1 MFDKNKKVSVFAA
14 YRGSA
19 TSKNYVQKGTK
30 NFDKNGAAKNNNRNL
45 ASKNGGKLKGPLKRS
60 GSYSDGDNGSSS
72 SSGEDEEDDSTDS
85 RGELYDSSESG
96 EEYTLNNHSSQSSPE
111 TPAYTRES
119 LKRRNDEAE
128 GSKPIGAKRTSSTP
142 VGQKDEEDDS
152 TDSNGELYDSSE
164 SGEEYTLNS
173 HSSQSSPETPAN
185 TRESLNRRNDE
196 AEGSKPIGAKRT
208 SSTPVGQKDEEDDS
222 TDSNGE
228 LYDSSESGEEYTL
241 NSHSSQSSPE
251 TPANTRESLNRR
263 NDEAEGSKPIGAKR
277 TSSTPV
283 GQKDEE
289 DDSTDSSGELY
300 DSSESGEEYTL
311 NSHSYQS
318 SPETPANT
326 RESLKRRND
335 EAEGSKPIGAKRTSS
350 TPVGQKD
357 EEDDSTDSS
366 GELYDS
372 SESGEEYTLN
382 SHSSQS
388 SPETPANTRES
399 LKRRNDEAEGSKPIG
414 AKRTSSTP
422 VGQKDE
428 EDDSTDS
435 SGELYDSSESGE
447 EYTLNSHSSQSSPET
462 PANTRESLK
471 RRNYE
476 AEGSKPIGAKR
487 TSSTPVGQSTSA
499 ARSIQQPKAPSCPL
513 QRRSCPLPS
522 KKNTVPVKVEVASP
536 NRALLSPQSIKK
548 EPGDSMLCRVKI
560 GLIKS
565 VQPGGDVGAEAG
577 AGQAVNRLE
586 PCHEVHKE
594 NSIEVGKRTLA
605 QLIAPMTMATFL
617 RDHWEK
623 SPFRVK
629 TTTSGGFSNLI
640 SFKMIDQMLIQNHV
654 EYTTNIDVTS
664 YEDGVR
670 KTLNPDGRALPPS
683 VWAHYQRGCSI
694 RILNPSSYLVQLRQ
708 LCVKLQEFFHCL
720 VGANVYLT
728 PPESQG
734 FAPHYD
740 DIEAFVLQVEG
751 KKRWRIYAPTKEL
764 PRESSGNLSQTELGD
779 PIMDIV
785 LMPGDLLYFPRG
797 WIHQAITEKD
807 SHSLHITLSA
817 YQQQSYANLM
827 EKLMPLVVKESVEQ
841 TLKLR
846 KGLPLDIFQNLG
858 VANAEWNGV
867 HRQKLIQHIQNLAQ
881 RLVPTEGQIDRA
893 LDQLAIK
900 FQHEALPPTIAPQE
914 LKRTVFGAQATAD
927 RNGHCS
933 LDYELAEGTA
943 VRLLRANIVRL
954 TVDEGVLRCYYYT
967 DNGLE
972 YCKYEPNFFELEPF
986 HGTVIETLIHAYP
999 DYTKIKDLPPMGNDE
1014 DRLEFVEALWERGI
1028 LMVEKPF
1035 KKV

>member
-1 MFDKNKKVSVFAA
+1 MSAKNKKVSAFGA

-19 TSKNYVQKGTK
+19 TSKNDVQKGTK
-30 NFDKNGAAKNNNRNL
+30 NANKNGAAKNNNNMNL
-45 ASKNGGKLKGPLKRS
+45 AAKNGGKQKGPPKK
-60 GSYSDGDNGSSS
+60 N
-72 SSGEDEEDDSTDS
+72 
-85 RGELYDSSESG
+85 
-96 EEYTLNNHSSQSSPE
+96 E
-111 TPAYTRES
+111 TPANSRES
-119 LKRRNDEAE
+119 LKRRNE
-128 GSKPIGAKRTSSTP
+128 
-142 VGQKDEEDDS
+142 
-152 TDSNGELYDSSE
+152 
-164 SGEEYTLNS
+164 
-173 HSSQSSPETPAN
+173 
-185 TRESLNRRNDE
+185 
-196 AEGSKPIGAKRT
+196 
-208 SSTPVGQKDEEDDS
+208 
-222 TDSNGE
+222 
-228 LYDSSESGEEYTL
+228 
-241 NSHSSQSSPE
+241 
-251 TPANTRESLNRR
+251 
-263 NDEAEGSKPIGAKR
+263 
-277 TSSTPV
+277 
-283 GQKDEE
+283 
-289 DDSTDSSGELY
+289 
-300 DSSESGEEYTL
+300 
-311 NSHSYQS
+311 
-318 SPETPANT
+318 
-326 RESLKRRND
+326 
-335 EAEGSKPIGAKRTSS
+335 
-350 TPVGQKD
+350 
-357 EEDDSTDSS
+357 
-366 GELYDS
+366 
-372 SESGEEYTLN
+372 
-382 SHSSQS
+382 
-388 SPETPANTRES
+388 
-399 LKRRNDEAEGSKPIG
+399 
-414 AKRTSSTP
+414 
-422 VGQKDE
+422 
-428 EDDSTDS
+428 
-435 SGELYDSSESGE
+435 
-447 EYTLNSHSSQSSPET
+447 
-462 PANTRESLK
+462 
-471 RRNYE
+471 E

-499 ARSIQQPKAPSCPL
+499 ARTTQQPKAPSCPL
-513 QRRSCPLPS
+513 KRNMVMSCPLPS

-536 NRALLSPQSIKK
+536 NRALLPPQSIKK
-548 EPGDSMLCRVKI
+548 EPVASMPCSIKI
-560 GLIKS
+560 RLIKS
-565 VQPGGDVGAEAG
+565 VQPGGDAGAEAG
-577 AGQAVNRLE
+577 AGLE

-751 KKRWRIYAPTKEL
+751 KKRWRIYSPTKEL

-785 LMPGDLLYFPRG
+785 LKPGDLLYFPRG

-858 VANAEWNGV
+858 VANAEWKGA

-881 RLVPTEGQIDRA
+881 CLVPTEGQIDRA

-914 LKRTVFGAQATAD
+914 LKRTVFGTQATAD

-933 LDYELAEGTA
+933 LDYELTEGTA

-954 TVDEGVLRCYYYT
+954 TVDEDVLRCYYYT

-999 DYTKIKDLPPMGNDE
+999 EYTKIKDLPPMGNDE

-1035 KKV
+1035 KKL

>member
-1 MFDKNKKVSVFAA
+1 MSDKNKKVSAFAA

-19 TSKNYVQKGTK
+19 TSKNDVQKGTK
-30 NFDKNGAAKNNNRNL
+30 NSDKNGAAKNNNNRNL
-45 ASKNGGKLKGPLKRS
+45 ASKNGGKQKGPPKKN

-85 RGELYDSSESG
+85 SD
-96 EEYTLNNHSSQSSPE
+96 EYE
-111 TPAYTRES
+111 
-119 LKRRNDEAE
+119 
-128 GSKPIGAKRTSSTP
+128 
-142 VGQKDEEDDS
+142 
-152 TDSNGELYDSSE
+152 
-164 SGEEYTLNS
+164 
-173 HSSQSSPETPAN
+173 
-185 TRESLNRRNDE
+185 
-196 AEGSKPIGAKRT
+196 
-208 SSTPVGQKDEEDDS
+208 
-222 TDSNGE
+222 
-228 LYDSSESGEEYTL
+228 
-241 NSHSSQSSPE
+241 
-251 TPANTRESLNRR
+251 
-263 NDEAEGSKPIGAKR
+263 
-277 TSSTPV
+277 
-283 GQKDEE
+283 
-289 DDSTDSSGELY
+289 
-300 DSSESGEEYTL
+300 
-311 NSHSYQS
+311 
-318 SPETPANT
+318 
-326 RESLKRRND
+326 
-335 EAEGSKPIGAKRTSS
+335 
-350 TPVGQKD
+350 
-357 EEDDSTDSS
+357 
-366 GELYDS
+366 S

-399 LKRRNDEAEGSKPIG
+399 LKRRNDEAEGS
-414 AKRTSSTP
+414 
-422 VGQKDE
+422 
-428 EDDSTDS
+428 
-435 SGELYDSSESGE
+435 
-447 EYTLNSHSSQSSPET
+447 N
-462 PANTRESLK
+462 
-471 RRNYE
+471 
-476 AEGSKPIGAKR
+476 PIGAKR

-499 ARSIQQPKAPSCPL
+499 ARSTQQPKAPSCPL

-536 NRALLSPQSIKK
+536 DRALLSPQSIKK
-548 EPGDSMLCRVKI
+548 EPGASMLCRIKI
-560 GLIKS
+560 GLVKS
-565 VQPGGDVGAEAG
+565 VQPGGDAGAEAG

-586 PCHEVHKE
+586 PCHKVHKE

-708 LCVKLQEFFHCL
+708 LCVMLQEFFHCL

-785 LMPGDLLYFPRG
+785 LKPGDLLYFPRG

-858 VANAEWNGV
+858 VANAEWKGA

-999 DYTKIKDLPPMGNDE
+999 EYTKIKDLPPMGNDE

-1035 KKV
+1035 KKL

>member
-1 MFDKNKKVSVFAA
+1 MSDKNKKVSAFAA
-14 YRGSA
+14 YRGST
-19 TSKNYVQKGTK
+19 TSKNDVQKGTK
-30 NFDKNGAAKNNNRNL
+30 NSDKNGAAKNNNRNL
-45 ASKNGGKLKGPLKRS
+45 ASKNGGKQKGPPKKN
-60 GSYSDGDNGSSS
+60 GSYSDGDNGSS

-85 RGELYDSSESG
+85 S
-96 EEYTLNNHSSQSSPE
+96 
-111 TPAYTRES
+111 
-119 LKRRNDEAE
+119 
-128 GSKPIGAKRTSSTP
+128 
-142 VGQKDEEDDS
+142 
-152 TDSNGELYDSSE
+152 
-164 SGEEYTLNS
+164 
-173 HSSQSSPETPAN
+173 
-185 TRESLNRRNDE
+185 
-196 AEGSKPIGAKRT
+196 
-208 SSTPVGQKDEEDDS
+208 
-222 TDSNGE
+222 
-228 LYDSSESGEEYTL
+228 
-241 NSHSSQSSPE
+241 
-251 TPANTRESLNRR
+251 
-263 NDEAEGSKPIGAKR
+263 
-277 TSSTPV
+277 
-283 GQKDEE
+283 
-289 DDSTDSSGELY
+289 
-300 DSSESGEEYTL
+300 
-311 NSHSYQS
+311 
-318 SPETPANT
+318 ETPANT

-335 EAEGSKPIGAKRTSS
+335 
-350 TPVGQKD
+350 D
-357 EEDDSTDSS
+357 
-366 GELYDS
+366 
-372 SESGEEYTLN
+372 
-382 SHSSQS
+382 
-388 SPETPANTRES
+388 
-399 LKRRNDEAEGSKPIG
+399 
-414 AKRTSSTP
+414 
-422 VGQKDE
+422 
-428 EDDSTDS
+428 
-435 SGELYDSSESGE
+435 
-447 EYTLNSHSSQSSPET
+447 
-462 PANTRESLK
+462 
-471 RRNYE
+471 

>member
-1 MFDKNKKVSVFAA
+1 MSAKNKKVSAFGA

-19 TSKNYVQKGTK
+19 TSKNDVQKGTK
-30 NFDKNGAAKNNNRNL
+30 NANKNGAAKNNNNRNL
-45 ASKNGGKLKGPLKRS
+45 AAKNGGKQKGPPKK
-60 GSYSDGDNGSSS
+60 N
-72 SSGEDEEDDSTDS
+72 
-85 RGELYDSSESG
+85 
-96 EEYTLNNHSSQSSPE
+96 E
-111 TPAYTRES
+111 TPANSRES
-119 LKRRNDEAE
+119 LKRRNE
-128 GSKPIGAKRTSSTP
+128 
-142 VGQKDEEDDS
+142 
-152 TDSNGELYDSSE
+152 
-164 SGEEYTLNS
+164 
-173 HSSQSSPETPAN
+173 
-185 TRESLNRRNDE
+185 
-196 AEGSKPIGAKRT
+196 
-208 SSTPVGQKDEEDDS
+208 
-222 TDSNGE
+222 
-228 LYDSSESGEEYTL
+228 
-241 NSHSSQSSPE
+241 
-251 TPANTRESLNRR
+251 
-263 NDEAEGSKPIGAKR
+263 
-277 TSSTPV
+277 
-283 GQKDEE
+283 
-289 DDSTDSSGELY
+289 
-300 DSSESGEEYTL
+300 
-311 NSHSYQS
+311 
-318 SPETPANT
+318 
-326 RESLKRRND
+326 
-335 EAEGSKPIGAKRTSS
+335 
-350 TPVGQKD
+350 
-357 EEDDSTDSS
+357 
-366 GELYDS
+366 
-372 SESGEEYTLN
+372 
-382 SHSSQS
+382 
-388 SPETPANTRES
+388 
-399 LKRRNDEAEGSKPIG
+399 
-414 AKRTSSTP
+414 
-422 VGQKDE
+422 
-428 EDDSTDS
+428 
-435 SGELYDSSESGE
+435 
-447 EYTLNSHSSQSSPET
+447 
-462 PANTRESLK
+462 
-471 RRNYE
+471 E

-499 ARSIQQPKAPSCPL
+499 ARTTQQPKAPSCPL
-513 QRRSCPLPS
+513 KRNMVMSCPLPS

-536 NRALLSPQSIKK
+536 NRALLPPQSIKK
-548 EPGDSMLCRVKI
+548 EPVASIPSSIKI
-560 GLIKS
+560 RLIKS
-565 VQPGGDVGAEAG
+565 VQPGGDAGAEAG
-577 AGQAVNRLE
+577 AGLE

-629 TTTSGGFSNLI
+629 TTTSGGFSNLV

-751 KKRWRIYAPTKEL
+751 KKRWRIYFPTKEL

-785 LMPGDLLYFPRG
+785 LKPGDLLYFPRG

-858 VANAEWNGV
+858 VANAEWKGA

-881 RLVPTEGQIDRA
+881 CLVPTEGQIDRA

-914 LKRTVFGAQATAD
+914 LKRTVFGAQATVD
-927 RNGHCS
+927 KNGHCS
-933 LDYELAEGTA
+933 LDYELTEGTA

-954 TVDEGVLRCYYYT
+954 TVDEDVLRCYYYT

-999 DYTKIKDLPPMGNDE
+999 EYTEIKDLPPMGNDE

-1035 KKV
+1035 KKL

>member
-85 RGELYDSSESG
+85 R
-96 EEYTLNNHSSQSSPE
+96 E